1 MLCVR
6 LVFCLFAEDAGL
18 FGKDSLYRYLS
29 GVPTEYVRAKMIELF
44 RVLDT
49 PYDDRDAYISDELSQ
64 FPYVN
69 GGLFREEDI
78 EIPQFTED
86 IVSLLANEIS
96 RDTDWSKISP
106 TIFGGAFESTLN
118 PETRAKGGMH
128 YTSPEN
134 IHKVIDPP
142 FIDSLKQELESIL
155 TDPEMT
161 PLKKTRRLKKYH
173 DKFSEEM
180 KLADERRSLV

>member
-44 RVLDT
+44 RVLDI

-134 IHKVIDPP
+134 IHKVIDPL

-173 DKFSEEM
+173 DKLSEET
-180 KLADERRSLV
+180 KLADERRSLA